1 MKCINLIEAAER
13 LDVSETTIRRYVKAG
28 KIPAFQLDRIYRIVE
43 ADLEKFIEDRKVVEG
58 GNRK

>member
-1 MKCINLIEAAER
+1 MKCINLIKAAER
-13 LDVSETTIRRYVKAG
+13 LDVSETTVRRYVKAG

-43 ADLEKFIEDRKVVEG
+43 SDLEKFIEDRMVVEG

>member
-13 LDVSETTIRRYVKAG
+13 LDVSETTVRRYVKAG

-43 ADLEKFIEDRKVVEG
+43 SDLEKFIEDRKVVEG